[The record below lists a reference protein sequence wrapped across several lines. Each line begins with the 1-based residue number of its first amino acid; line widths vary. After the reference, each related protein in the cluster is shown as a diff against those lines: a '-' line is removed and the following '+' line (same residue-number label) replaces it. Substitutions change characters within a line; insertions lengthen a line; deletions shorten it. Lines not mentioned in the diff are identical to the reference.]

1 MFLEELEPF
10 PANLGA
16 WNTSVWPSSIC
27 LQANKSE
34 DHLIFRLMVS
44 QKTQSEITEM
54 VVLPCQL
61 PPSPAAARNPLS
73 EEAEA
78 ETEEQEEKKQK
89 KKQQLQ
95 QKKNKKKKQQQ
106 QQQKRKTIA
115 QALEQKPL
123 IQKDL
128 TMSSDN
134 SERDE
139 DDDDLQDLH

>member
-1 MFLEELEPF
+1 
-10 PANLGA
+10 
-16 WNTSVWPSSIC
+16 
-27 LQANKSE
+27 
-34 DHLIFRLMVS
+34 MVS

-106 QQQKRKTIA
+106 QQKRKTIA

>member
-78 ETEEQEEKKQK
+78 ETEEQEEKKQ
-89 KKQQLQ
+89 QLQ

>member
-1 MFLEELEPF
+1 
-10 PANLGA
+10 
-16 WNTSVWPSSIC
+16 
-27 LQANKSE
+27 
-34 DHLIFRLMVS
+34 MVS

-78 ETEEQEEKKQK
+78 ETEEQEE

>member
-1 MFLEELEPF
+1 
-10 PANLGA
+10 
-16 WNTSVWPSSIC
+16 
-27 LQANKSE
+27 
-34 DHLIFRLMVS
+34 MVS

-89 KKQQLQ
+89 KKQLQ
-95 QKKNKKKKQQQ
+95 QKKNKKKKQQ

>member
-1 MFLEELEPF
+1 M
-10 PANLGA
+10 
-16 WNTSVWPSSIC
+16 
-27 LQANKSE
+27 
-34 DHLIFRLMVS
+34 IFRLMVS

-78 ETEEQEEKKQK
+78 ETEEQEE

>member
-106 QQQKRKTIA
+106 QQKRKTIA

>member
-34 DHLIFRLMVS
+34 DHLIFRMMVS

-95 QKKNKKKKQQQ
+95 QKKKNKKKKQQ

-128 TMSSDN
+128 TTSSDN

-139 DDDDLQDLH
+139 DDDDLHDLH